1 MRTGTLFQPV
11 QPGARFDVTR
21 KLLQRFHP
29 NLDLQPEPADLR
41 VVKPFTLGRKLS
53 ILAVGVALLSR
64 PAFASSHTPVL
75 EVVPVG
81 DNTFSITETGK
92 TAFARDTDKMRADV
106 QEQATSYCVAQG
118 KQLKV
123 LELTSEKPFFSTGYA
138 SAKIVFKAVAPG
150 ELEPVPTTLA
160 STHTPG
166 NTGSAPTEVG
176 TPSATGDLY
185 TDLMKLDELHRK
197 GILTDKEFKAEKKK
211 VLARSR

>member
-1 MRTGTLFQPV
+1 
-11 QPGARFDVTR
+11 
-21 KLLQRFHP
+21 
-29 NLDLQPEPADLR
+29 
-41 VVKPFTLGRKLS
+41 
-53 ILAVGVALLSR
+53 
-64 PAFASSHTPVL
+64 
-75 EVVPVG
+75 VG

-150 ELEPVPTTLA
+150 EVEPAPSMAATSNPAGSSATMERPT
-160 STHTPG
+160 
-166 NTGSAPTEVG
+166 
-176 TPSATGDLY
+176 ATGDLY

-211 VLARSR
+211 VLARSK